1 MSEPAKA
8 MWSEERVRGVRE
20 QFPILRRQAN
30 GRPLVY
36 LDNAA
41 TSQVPRCVTDTLVQ
55 HLCYQ
60 NANIH
65 RGAHTLGEEA
75 TEAYEH
81 ARAVLARFIHA
92 PKEGYV
98 IFTSGTTQGIN
109 LVARGMEGRLR
120 SGLAVLVTAL
130 EHHSNYLPWQQLC
143 ERTGAQLR
151 VAELNERGE
160 ICAERFCR
168 LLEDGRVRICALT
181 ACSNVTGAVT
191 QLEPLIR
198 AAHRSGALVLVDAA
212 QAARALPLDVG
223 ALGADF
229 LALSG
234 HKMCAPTG
242 TGVLYGT
249 AAALNELQLS
259 SFGGGMVDGLRGGEA
274 QFSALPERLEAGTP
288 NICGAVALARAA
300 EYLEELGQPALE
312 ERELEL
318 TRQAAQRL
326 AELPGVSVLGSP
338 HTRCGAVSIV
348 HAKLSSYDLGQMLDA
363 QGVATRSG
371 RHCAIPAMRQLGA
384 ESALRVSPAFYN
396 TSAEIEACA
405 SSLERAICS
414 LERY

>member
-1 MSEPAKA
+1 MSEAAKA

-92 PKEGYV
+92 PKESYV

-109 LVARGMEGRLR
+109 LVARGLEGHLR
-120 SGLAVLVTAL
+120 PGLAVLVTAL

-151 VAELNERGE
+151 VAGLNERGE
-160 ICAERFCR
+160 ICAERLCR

-212 QAARALPLDVG
+212 QAARALPLDAR

-249 AAALNELQLS
+249 AAALNELQLT

-274 QFSALPERLEAGTP
+274 LFSALPERLEAGTP
-288 NICGAVALARAA
+288 NSCTSNAWMELAA
-300 EYLEELGQPALE
+300 EEGLLHVRMSSDSLLIKGLLGVVTLFVQDRPCAEVAAWDPRFLEHPQLK
-312 ERELEL
+312 
-318 TRQAAQRL
+318 RQLNIDRRQGMR
-326 AELPGVSVLGSP
+326 
-338 HTRCGAVSIV
+338 SIV
-348 HAKLSSYDLGQMLDA
+348 S
-363 QGVATRSG
+363 
-371 RHCAIPAMRQLGA
+371 AIRAF
-384 ESALRVSPAFYN
+384 SAL
-396 TSAEIEACA
+396 
-405 SSLERAICS
+405 
-414 LERY
+414 